1 MVRPQYKLTHFSKFP
16 KLPLELRL
24 MCWEATLAYADA
36 QIVMVKLGVVE
47 KEGAV
52 VTQLHAAYNIP
63 PLLGVSKESRDIVL
77 AAYHRFVDAPLM
89 GRPVYINLSKDAL
102 VFQNDEA
109 LAIFL
114 DLPKDAEGRFTMAST
129 GTSLPKGIQ
138 TIGLIDIEWDQYF
151 PTLIRGDPRVLKRL
165 GQPERISIL
174 RKRGKAGYRQRFLV
188 WQIAQ
193 KWHEVDRSAESPYEG
208 PLVEAN
214 TFKSLRSKLN
224 APDNLELARIREAK
238 RAVAHSNPW

>member
-1 MVRPQYKLTHFSKFP
+1 
-16 KLPLELRL
+16 
-24 MCWEATLAYADA
+24 
-36 QIVMVKLGVVE
+36 
-47 KEGAV
+47 
-52 VTQLHAAYNIP
+52 
-63 PLLGVSKESRDIVL
+63 
-77 AAYHRFVDAPLM
+77 M

-165 GQPERISIL
+165 GQPERISIF
-174 RKRGKAGYRQRFLV
+174 RKRGKAGYRQ
-188 WQIAQ
+188 
-193 KWHEVDRSAESPYEG
+193 RSAESPYEG